1 VANLVSFIVDQLLHI
16 LVLVVVVVLFQ
27 NDLVLI
33 YKMNSIFIAIMIL
46 AYLIMPSSILVDKT
60 VSLVGDN
67 QLINGFNLEDE
78 GTLIGV
84 LERILIFA
92 FGLTGNLGGIG
103 FLVTAKTMVR
113 YGQFDKN
120 VSETNG
126 DDENSDYS
134 KNFRSKYLVGTLS
147 SVAIGLFLFIIYQ
160 YVVNLT

>member
-1 VANLVSFIVDQLLHI
+1 VNFVLFFFDQLITI
-16 LVLVVVVVLFQ
+16 LLLVVVFVLFQ

-103 FLVTAKTMVR
+103 FLVAAR
-113 YGQFDKN
+113 
-120 VSETNG
+120 
-126 DDENSDYS
+126 
-134 KNFRSKYLVGTLS
+134 RW
-147 SVAIGLFLFIIYQ
+147 
-160 YVVNLT
+160 